1 MGPSHPR
8 IKKHTANSQTQVAVV
23 SAVVEV
29 AVAVAVVVAEEAQ
42 SWPPFSWELS
52 HKSSET
58 EESFFFFSER
68 KF

>member
-8 IKKHTANSQTQVAVV
+8 IKKHTANSQTQVVVV

-29 AVAVAVVVAEEAQ
+29 AVVVAEETQ

-58 EESFFFFSER
+58 EESFF
-68 KF
+68 